1 MANKPGYTQEE
12 TNKLLSLYEEYGTDG
27 LEEIADILNK
37 PVKSVRS
44 KLVREK
50 VYKASASKYTKK
62 TGKSKKELLRELETI
77 IAQEVPGLLG
87 ATKESLVTIITV
99 LKKEK

>member
-1 MANKPGYTQEE
+1 LVNKSGYTEKE
-12 TNKLLSLYEEYGTDG
+12 TEKLLSLYEVYGTDG
-27 LEEIADILNK
+27 LEEIAKVLEK

-44 KLVREK
+44 KLVREN
-50 VYKASASKYTKK
+50 VYKAPTRKYTKK
-62 TGKSKKELLRELETI
+62 TGKSKKELLRELEEI
-77 IAQEVPGLLG
+77 VSEDLSGLLG

>member
-1 MANKPGYTQEE
+1 MVNKSGYTEEE
-12 TNKLLSLYEEYGTDG
+12 TEKLLSLYEVHGTEE
-27 LEEIADILNK
+27 LEEIARILQK

-50 VYKASASKYTKK
+50 VYKSPTRKYTKK
-62 TGKSKKELLRELETI
+62 TGKSKKELLRELEEI
-77 IAQEVPGLLG
+77 VAQDLSGLLG